1 LIGRLSQSR
10 RFFPRLKSLRAR
22 LLLTVSLTSLL
33 VWGVAGVASYYQAL
47 HEADELLDGQLSQS
61 AKLLLSLALQP
72 GTVAAPHNPLPSPL
86 DNADRLPY
94 EQHMEFMVL
103 DAAGRIL
110 LRSAHVPDLP
120 LSIRSVDEA
129 TFINLNHADQPWRML
144 SLRSPD
150 GRHQVRIAHPILD
163 RERVGLEVA
172 AQVAIPI
179 LLALPLLAVLV
190 YFSVRGSLRPLEKLA
205 ADVAARSPDN
215 LESLAEP
222 LTLRETQPL
231 VAALNRLLT
240 RLAATL
246 DNERRFTADAAHEL
260 RTPLAAVKIQAQV
273 ALASTDVADHRHALR
288 QVLAG
293 ADRATRLVEQL
304 LRLARLD
311 PLARLPQTRRFDL
324 AVLAAGIVEEM
335 QAQAGDKQQTLVWIA
350 PSAPIF
356 LCGDADLLG
365 VALRNLVENALRY
378 TPVSGVI
385 EVLAKAPTEVD
396 NAPRLIVRDTGPGVD
411 AEEAP
416 RLLERFY
423 RGQAAAHAEHS
434 NGSGLGLAITQ
445 RIAELHDARLE
456 IENRPTGGLETRLC
470 WNGKSSPTCDQG

>member
-1 LIGRLSQSR
+1 MIGRFGVFR
-10 RFFPRLKSLRAR
+10 RFARFDPRPKSLRAR
-22 LLLTVSLTSLL
+22 LLLTISLTSVL
-33 VWGVAGVASYYQAL
+33 VWGVAGVASYHQAL

-61 AKLLLSLALQP
+61 AKLLLSLASRP
-72 GTVAAPHNPLPSPL
+72 DAEAMASNSLPRPL
-86 DNADRLPY
+86 DDDDLHPY

-103 DAAGRIL
+103 DAADRVL
-110 LRSAHVPDLP
+110 LRSAHAPDLP
-120 LSIRSVDEA
+120 LPNRSDPEA
-129 TFINLNHADQPWRML
+129 TFVDLNHAGQPWRML

-150 GRHQVRIAHPILD
+150 GRYQVRIAHPIQD
-163 RERVGLEVA
+163 RQNVGLEVA

-190 YFSVRGSLRPLEKLA
+190 YFSVRGSLRPLEELA

-215 LESLAEP
+215 LEP
-222 LTLRETQPL
+222 LPEASTLRETQPL
-231 VAALNRLLT
+231 VAALNRLLA

-273 ALASTDVADHRHALR
+273 ALASTDVADHSHALR

-324 AVLAAGIVEEM
+324 AALAAGVVEDM
-335 QAQAGDKQQTLVWIA
+335 RAQADAKQQTLGFVA
-350 PSAPIF
+350 PTAPIM
-356 LCGDADLLG
+356 LYGDADLLG
-365 VALRNLVENALRY
+365 VALRNLIENALRY

-385 EVLAKAPTEVD
+385 EVCAEMHEQ
-396 NAPRLIVRDTGPGVD
+396 PRLIVRDSGPGVD

-423 RGQAAAHAEHS
+423 RGQAAALAEHS
-434 NGSGLGLAITQ
+434 DGSGLGLAITQ
-445 RIAELHDARLE
+445 RIAELHGARLE
-456 IENRPTGGLETRLC
+456 IDNRPSGGLEARLR
-470 WNGKSSPTCDQG
+470 WTGKPPTGDQQ